1 MPEKFKF
8 LILGILIGIA
18 LSGGIAWAATRI
30 CIVDDNNNV
39 LGTTDNPLYVI
50 SP

>member
-1 MPEKFKF
+1 MREKIKF
-8 LILGILIGIA
+8 ITIGIIVGF
-18 LSGGIAWAATRI
+18 LLGGTLAWAATRL

-39 LGTTDNPLYVI
+39 LGTTANPLYVI